1 MILEPKLVVTNTADC
16 TSTGDKASY
25 TVPAGVHAEVIGFG
39 GQEVDG
45 GASGA
50 TVALLLTPNG
60 GTAITIATETAT
72 DVLQTGGE
80 RIALGPGDKI
90 EWNCT
95 IAADPATW
103 HLWISL
109 LIYVAA

>member
-16 TSTGDKASY
+16 SSTGDKASY
-25 TVPAGVHAEVIGFG
+25 TVPSGVHAEVIGFG
-39 GQEVDG
+39 GQEV
-45 GASGA
+45 GAGA
-50 TVALLLTPNG
+50 TVALLLTPSG
-60 GTAITIATETAT
+60 GAAITIATETAT

-95 IAADPATW
+95 VAAGSATW

-109 LIYVAA
+109 LLYVAA